1 MTKDIVIQVFL
12 DLKQYE
18 DIKEA
23 ANTRKIVYK
32 TTSDLIRK
40 LLFDYTEKVSNMVAT
55 SVLVEQKVG
64 ALHEQSAQ
72 KEAIIEA
79 LRHQNSDLHNENEI
93 LKGNLDIKIKEAKH
107 DKK

>member
-1 MTKDIVIQVFL
+1 MTKDIAIQLFL

-18 DIKEA
+18 AIKEA
-23 ANTRKIVYK
+23 AETRKIVYK
-32 TTSDLIRK
+32 TTSELIRK

-79 LRHQNSDLHNENEI
+79 LRAEIHNKTIEIERLEN
-93 LKGNLDIKIKEAKH
+93 NLAIKIQKAK
-107 DKK
+107 K